1 MADSLI
7 TADIIRKQ
15 LKNSSKIDGFMENR
29 FFATKWV
36 LYTVL
41 RGLVEKDSF
50 GFVFCETELSIQDLP
65 LLTLTPHNW
74 EFTYPHTVP

>member
-7 TADIIRKQ
+7 TSDIIRKQ
-15 LKNSSKIDGFMENR
+15 LKDIIKIDGFMENR
-29 FFATKWV
+29 GFAAKWI

-50 GFVFCETELSIQDLP
+50 GFVKLSSL
-65 LLTLTPHNW
+65 
-74 EFTYPHTVP
+74 FTISLF